1 MHAGLLTPVVP
12 DAGAD
17 IARADLTITM
27 LDGDLGAVTD
37 PSGTTVLPRAEE
49 VCWCGCIV
57 CLAPPS
63 MQVDGESR

>member
-1 MHAGLLTPVVP
+1 MHAGLLTPTVP
-12 DAGAD
+12 DTDDAGSD
-17 IARADLTITM
+17 FMITM

-37 PSGTTVLPRAEE
+37 PGASALPNAET

-63 MQVDGESR
+63 MRADADQG